1 MLPADRQIDGKNLLA
16 YLNNDSI
23 APHNELFWQ
32 RGSSRA
38 IRSGDWKVIWNL
50 EFGDTLFFDI
60 ADDPNELHD
69 LYQQKKNL
77 ATDLIGAH
85 DNWSQ
90 SLHKPLWPS
99 VVLFRENMDGNWIY
113 FDN

>member
-38 IRSGDWKVIWNL
+38 IRSGDWKVIWNP
-50 EFGDTLFFDI
+50 EFGDTLLFNI
-60 ADDPNELHD
+60 SEDPYETNDLFERNKDLAGDHIGIHD
-69 LYQQKKNL
+69 
-77 ATDLIGAH
+77 H
-85 DNWSQ
+85 WSE
-90 SLHKPLWPS
+90 SLNKPLWTS
-99 VVLFRENMDGNWIY
+99 VVHFRENMDGNWVY
-113 FDN
+113 FEN